1 MDASREA
8 KHETGILAWPLSPV
22 TRAVGMTFQELVT
35 APILNLFYRIGI
47 RGQDNLAGLEGPV
60 LFASNHCLHTDNQI
74 VMSSMPFVWR
84 WRLSVAASAE
94 RVWSKPAMAVAGG
107 LLANAFPIAREGGA
121 RRSFEL
127 LGARLDRRFSILI
140 YPEGELTVGGPMK
153 PFLAGTGLVAVESA
167 TPVVPTKLRIHR
179 MSWLDAHWPGR
190 RNGTNGA
197 SSLRGEVEV
206 VFGEPIWFPSDT
218 TPEQATARLE
228 EALGSL

>member
-1 MDASREA
+1 
-8 KHETGILAWPLSPV
+8 
-22 TRAVGMTFQELVT
+22 
-35 APILNLFYRIGI
+35 
-47 RGQDNLAGLEGPV
+47 
-60 LFASNHCLHTDNQI
+60 
-74 VMSSMPFVWR
+74 MSSMPFVWR

-127 LGARLDRRFSILI
+127 LGARLDRRFNILI

-167 TPVVPTKLRIHR
+167 TAVVPTKLRIDR
-179 MSWLDAHWPGR
+179 MSWLDTYWPGA
-190 RNGTNGA
+190 RNRNPNG
-197 SSLRGEVEV
+197 SSLRGEVKV

-218 TPEQATARLE
+218 NPADATTRLE
-228 EALGSL
+228 EALAAL